1 MRMRMTWGMLELRTV
16 SSVFGSGPVVCMLED
31 PPHTPKMI
39 SKTKLARGL
48 DRRAQTAPQGAEFIT
63 QLCMKTLKYASR
75 KYQGSASL
83 VNICSTH
90 FAHRVGAECIYQG
103 SVSLLSFCSTHFAH
117 RAHVSRQ

>member
-1 MRMRMTWGMLELRTV
+1 MYAR
-16 SSVFGSGPVVCMLED
+16 GP
-31 PPHTPKMI
+31 PPHPQNDLKN
-39 SKTKLARGL
+39 KTRARGL

-90 FAHRVGAECIYQG
+90 FAHRVGAEFIYQG